1 MRMEVTAVLLFS
13 VATLVRAEA
22 KENRMQATGPFE
34 VKLTPDSEAPVGYG
48 RMTMS
53 KQYHGGLEATAA
65 GEMLSG
71 GDPKVGTAGY
81 VAIETVTGSLDGK
94 VGTFQLMQWG
104 TMADG
109 KRELKVGVVPG
120 SGTGALVGIS
130 GTMTIEIAAGG
141 KHTYR
146 LEYAVAE
153 RP

>member
-1 MRMEVTAVLLFS
+1 M
-13 VATLVRAEA
+13 
-22 KENRMQATGPFE
+22 MQASGPFE
-34 VKLTPDSEAPVGYG
+34 VKLTPDAGVSGGYG

-53 KQYHGGLEATAA
+53 KQYHGGLEATAV

-71 GDPKVGTAGY
+71 GDPKAGTTGY

-94 VGTFQLMQWG
+94 AGTFQLMQWG

-120 SGTGALVGIS
+120 SGTGALAGIS
-130 GTMTIEIAAGG
+130 GTMTIEIADG

-146 LEYAVAE
+146 LEYAVAG
-153 RP
+153 